1 MVIDMAKYIIEY
13 KTYDYPYFYK
23 YYGASKDDPYGTYKT
38 FDTLTSAR
46 KKAMA
51 LIKSHEAIVCAIR
64 GGVEKLVYIT
74 ESGNFVSED
83 RDTRKWYH
91 LNKDGT
97 LGSIIKDIKKIDIIQ
112 SRWMD
117 GRYVF

>member
-1 MVIDMAKYIIEY
+1 MAKYIIEY
-13 KTYDYPYFYK
+13 KTYDYPYHYK
-23 YYGASKDDPYGTYKT
+23 LYGASRDAPYDASIP
-38 FDTLTSAR
+38 FDNLVSAR

-51 LIKSHEAIVCAIR
+51 LIKSNEAIVCVIR

-83 RDTRKWYH
+83 RDTKKWYH

-112 SRWMD
+112 SHWKD
-117 GRYVF
+117 GRLLFW

>member
-1 MVIDMAKYIIEY
+1 MAKYIIEY
-13 KTYDYPYFYK
+13 KTYDYPYDYR
-23 YYGASKDDPYGTYKT
+23 YYGAPRDDPYGRYTP

-51 LIKSHEAIVCAIR
+51 LIKSHEAIVCVIR

-83 RDTRKWYH
+83 RDTKKWYH

-97 LGSIIKDIKKIDIIQ
+97 LGSVISNTKHLNLIQ
-112 SRWMD
+112 SHWKD
-117 GRYVF
+117 GRTLFW